1 MSAATEATLEELLYV
16 ARSQNTNL
24 NNIQRLLSGSGGGGG
39 GNAGVGNAS
48 RDAER
53 NIRSMSAASA
63 AASAALGALKLA
75 SNLVG
80 GIIGTV
86 VDVFKSLVGGITKTI
101 QNLVQFG
108 QMAMMGTARLSDFY
122 SALGDLPFFMG
133 TIFRMYSDIIR
144 VREATLDSFRQIS
157 TSGATFGGS
166 LTEFRN
172 TAFRARLTMQEFSE
186 AVRGSAEA
194 LAPIGTQEGARRFGS
209 IVAQLTSG
217 AMSNALFGLGYTAKQ
232 IADGTGTFLSVIGG
246 MNRARA
252 MSDAQLAQGA
262 AGLLLEI
269 DLLAKATGKSREEA
283 EKALKDKQFQGAF
296 EYFTNSLA
304 TEQKTAVRAM
314 ISRVQETSPALAD
327 FIKQFLMTG
336 GGPLVAM
343 NDQMSALFSS
353 IGPGLQGLVADFAA
367 AGTQTKDLAAREAAL
382 EINLTRAARM
392 FESNVVTPLGKSA
405 SYLALLN
412 NPLLAHAGLFSR
424 AVRQQGMSV
433 DEQTKISKRNVDEQN
448 KAAKGSAAAA
458 AQAEYNIRQF
468 GQGIFAMVEKFITP
482 IAQQLEGVLKQFV
495 EFLLPTIKKIIN
507 WAIDSF
513 NYISKAPSIEEG
525 LRRFFEKMS
534 QGLGNAW
541 DAIQPAWIR
550 VIRPAMEKVFTEF
563 ANFMRPYL
571 VKMLDGILDTLN
583 AWAYSIIGPRFG
595 VENPELRQSR
605 RNVEH
610 QQMDLDRLQRLY
622 NSYVGALGVNAT
634 ETRDAQNQILEG
646 NRKLAE
652 LKRIHEE
659 TRARIKSGINPD
671 VPPIMSPEGGRHSG
685 TIGMTGSWWEK
696 ESKTLNVQAGETVAT
711 QDQIKQIVDYAS
723 QNGGNNELSRL
734 NTLMAQ
740 LVKETQRVADNT
752 ARTLQATKELNGNLY
767 AA

>member
-39 GNAGVGNAS
+39 GTAGVGNAS

-101 QNLVQFG
+101 QNLVSFG
-108 QMAMMGTARLSDFY
+108 QAAMMGTARLSDFY

-144 VREATLDSFRQIS
+144 VREATLDAFRQIS

-172 TAFRARLTMQEFSE
+172 TAFRARLTMQEFTE

-217 AMSNALFGLGYTAKQ
+217 AMGNALFGLGYTAKQ
-232 IADGTGTFLSVIGG
+232 IADGTGTFITTIGG
-246 MNRARA
+246 MNRARS
-252 MSDAQLAQGA
+252 MSDAQLAAGA
-262 AGLLLEI
+262 GELLLQM
-269 DLLAKATGKSREEA
+269 DLMAKMTGRSREEL
-283 EKALKDKQFQGAF
+283 EKQIKDKQFEGAF
-296 EYFTNSLA
+296 EYFTKTLPPELKGQMQLMITELEKVSPGLA
-304 TEQKTAVRAM
+304 QG
-314 ISRVQETSPALAD
+314 L
-327 FIKQFLMTG
+327 KQSLMTG
-336 GGPLVAM
+336 GGPFIPINDAMRDAVIAVGPDFQNILDQFRQAVLNPNAVAA
-343 NDQMSALFSS
+343 QQQFQIAQLRASRGVSRT
-353 IGPGLQGLVADFAA
+353 ADMMGQ
-367 AGTQTKDLAAREAAL
+367 AG
-382 EINLTRAARM
+382 
-392 FESNVVTPLGKSA
+392 G
-405 SYLALLN
+405 YLATQLPFMVSN
-412 NPLLAHAGLFSR
+412 NQLLAQATRNRGRS
-424 AVRQQGMSV
+424 
-433 DEQTKISKRNVDEQN
+433 EQDLVNTVITAAKDQKT
-448 KAAKGSAAAA
+448 AAKGSAAAA
-458 AQAEYNIRQF
+458 TQAELSIRQF
-468 GQGIFAMVEKFITP
+468 GQGIFAMFEKFITP
-482 IAQQLEGVLKQFV
+482 IAQQLEAVLKKFV
-495 EFLLPTIKKIIN
+495 EFLLPTVKKL
-507 WAIDSF
+507 IDWFMNSLT
-513 NYISKAPSIEEG
+513 YISKAPNIEEG
-525 LRRFFEKMS
+525 LKRFFEKMS

-541 DAIQPAWIR
+541 DALQPAWIR
-550 VIRPAMEKVFTEF
+550 VIKPAMEKVFTEF
-563 ANFMRPYL
+563 SNFMRPYL
-571 VKMLDGILDTLN
+571 IKMLDGILDALN
-583 AWAYSIIGPRFG
+583 AWAFSIIGPRFG
-595 VENPELRQSR
+595 VVNPELRKSR
-605 RNVEH
+605 RDVEY
-610 QQMDLDRLQRLY
+610 QEMELDRLQRLY
-622 NSYVGALGVNAT
+622 NSYVGAIGVNAA
-634 ETRDAQNQILEG
+634 ETRDVQNQILAGRSQLEQL
-646 NRKLAE
+646 RK
-652 LKRIHEE
+652 IHQSMYEKYGQ
-659 TRARIKSGINPD
+659 TDKPNPFINKDNPF
-671 VPPIMSPEGGRHSG
+671 STRHSG
-685 TIGMTGSWWEK
+685 TIGMTGTWWEK

-740 LVKETQRVADNT
+740 LIRETQRVADNT
-752 ARTLQATKELNGNLY
+752 GRTLQATKELNGNLY